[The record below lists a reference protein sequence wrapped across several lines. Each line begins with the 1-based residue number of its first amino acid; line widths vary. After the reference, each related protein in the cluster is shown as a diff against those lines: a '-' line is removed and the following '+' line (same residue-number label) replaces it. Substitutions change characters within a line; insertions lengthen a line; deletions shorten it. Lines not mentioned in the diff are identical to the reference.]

1 MRIYSAYKKNLF
13 YYIYLLCFFATVFV
27 LFSPGCESLPSQ
39 SDGPDNPLD
48 PNNPNNNFNG
58 PALVL
63 SPTKVDIKNNDR
75 FYIELWIVE
84 SDSIAAMSTRI
95 IYDPLELSAES
106 VDSLQTNSES
116 FFLQNGGQMI
126 WLSTINNDS
135 GFIQID
141 CAVVEGD
148 PKEVEGDGVIS
159 RILFKHLSGTKAGI
173 NISSESQLRNSA
185 NDERNPNDFIGTD
198 INIK

>member
-1 MRIYSAYKKNLF
+1 MCKNNLF
-13 YYIYLLCFFATVFV
+13 YYIYLLCFFTTVFIF
-27 LFSPGCESLPSQ
+27 FSPGCESLPSQ
-39 SDGPDNPLD
+39 SEDPDNPLD
-48 PNNPNNNFNG
+48 PNNPNNTFNG

-63 SPTKVDIKNNDR
+63 SPTKVDVKNNGQ
-75 FYIELWIVE
+75 FYLELWIVE

-95 IYDPLELSAES
+95 LYDPSKLRAES

-116 FFLQNGGQMI
+116 FFLQNGGQLI

-148 PKEVEGDGVIS
+148 PRDVEGDGKIL
-159 RILFKHLSGTKAGI
+159 RIFFSHLS
-173 NISSESQLRNSA
+173 ESTASIRLSTDSYLRNSQNEA
-185 NDERNPNDFIGTD
+185 VIINDLLDSD
-198 INIK
+198 IIIK